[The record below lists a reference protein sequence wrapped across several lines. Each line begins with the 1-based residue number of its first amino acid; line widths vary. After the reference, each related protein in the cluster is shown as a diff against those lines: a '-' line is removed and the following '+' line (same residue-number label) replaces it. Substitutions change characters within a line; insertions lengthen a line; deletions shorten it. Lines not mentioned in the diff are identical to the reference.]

1 MRIIIERP
9 GSGKSGGT
17 DEDLFIV
24 QRPPRWT
31 PTIHYLSQT
40 EVHVYGL
47 AISASVLLSFFPFL
61 IVMLTL
67 LRDVFHFSAAERALV
82 LALGDYF
89 PGDLGTFIIRN
100 LTKVNHGRFQM
111 TSIILLLFTA
121 NGIFE
126 PLEVALNRAWGV
138 TENRSY
144 LKNQILSLFM
154 ILLCGGLA
162 LGSVLL
168 TAVSQRYVAMQ
179 YGISVIPAW
188 LSLTIFKLAAI
199 PITMLSLCLTYWIL
213 PNRRVPLDR
222 IVPVACA
229 VGLGI
234 EAVKYLFLFAW
245 PWLNKKFTNEY
256 GPFSYSVSIIVFA
269 MATSLLV
276 LAGAEWSARKRP
288 EVEELSTIVGETR
301 STATVPVPAGDGAR

>member
-9 GSGKSGGT
+9 DRERSGNRKTGV
-17 DEDLFIV
+17 DEDLFV
-24 QRPPRWT
+24 VAKPPRWT
-31 PTIHYLSQT
+31 PTIRYLSQT

-89 PGDLGTFIIRN
+89 PGDLGAFIIRN
-100 LTKVNHGRFQM
+100 LTKVNHGRFQI

-144 LKNQILSLFM
+144 LKNQVLSLFM

-168 TAVSQRYVAMQ
+168 TAVSQRYVAEQM
-179 YGISVIPAW
+179 GSRVIPAW
-188 LSLTIFKLAAI
+188 MSLAIFKLAAI
-199 PITMLSLCLTYWIL
+199 PITILSLCLTYWIL
-213 PNRRVPLDR
+213 PNRRIPFWR
-222 IVPVACA
+222 IAPVAAA
-229 VGLGI
+229 VGVGI
-234 EAVKYLFLFAW
+234 EAVKYMFLFAW

-256 GPFSYSVSIIVFA
+256 GPFSYSVSIIVFS

-276 LAGAEWSARKRP
+276 LAGAEWSAREQP
-288 EVEELSTIVGETR
+288 EVEAVGMVPTTDIATTATATR
-301 STATVPVPAGDGAR
+301 S